1 MMEQKAHRIRDPFIG
16 HVLFQRYTIKKKLG
30 EGSFG
35 MIYQGESKDLKVA
48 IKFEKQR
55 PRHSS
60 LLKSESEIMNS
71 LKLRNKK
78 I

>member
-1 MMEQKAHRIRDPFIG
+1 MEQKAHHIRDPFIG

-71 LKLRNKK
+71 LNLRNKK